1 MCQVYL
7 CAARGDR
14 PKPKKPHQLKDD
26 APSGNSNRS
35 FTTSL
40 SLCEIERLYNAVF
53 VVVVTLH

>member
-53 VVVVTLH
+53 LLL